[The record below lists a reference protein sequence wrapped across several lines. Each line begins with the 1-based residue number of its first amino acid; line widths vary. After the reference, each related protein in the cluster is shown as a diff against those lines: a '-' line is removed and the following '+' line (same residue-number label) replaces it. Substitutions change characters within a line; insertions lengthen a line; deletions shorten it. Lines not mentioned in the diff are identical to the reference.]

1 MKVQPSE
8 VNGGR
13 SSTIDSQATSQV
25 QCNNSPLSSRA
36 REILDSLK
44 EQRESLLGRWNDGG
58 DKTSPRMRSN
68 ASSALVATSLPP
80 FIRSSAIQ
88 KLQATLHQERLSRL
102 RKQQRFLPVSPGT
115 TSSGSCSV
123 DGSDAGKG
131 SVGTRSTETEET
143 LSCTTFSSPVSP
155 TTQSVDDAVLL
166 NKSIHIPNPTSGA
179 SMRNG
184 TTASMIPVSTPSS
197 STYQGQRNNALDC
210 SAPEISHS
218 KAESCEIPSLG
229 ASMHGD
235 LSKDT
240 TATASASAVEDSAG
254 SDGDSDPAINEPRSP
269 QPSSPRKGSAM
280 KNELQRPL
288 PPDPIPSD
296 GEPVLLGTEAMPTMD
311 PVEETHGFSSIPV
324 TPSRAPNF
332 DATSNPTSNRQAR
345 NMTLGDVE
353 IPLELS
359 PIDRRCKQR
368 LSSNRVRVP
377 SSADEVSTPQNTDS
391 PKLCPGS
398 ACSAPTS
405 TSMSLRSTAERKA
418 YIGQLYQN
426 QGSFATISRRK
437 PRSTAMRS
445 SSGLRRREPNHVVN
459 RVLVRGRVA
468 ILKPSNLRVFV
479 PESEKGAI
487 PGDGSATKRGVQS
500 EKSGQSPCQID
511 FTTQKPENKEA
522 TSTGVSIREK
532 DSQISAFANSSDA
545 NVSSV
550 SALQRTA
557 NSLESRLGGQPRS
570 CDDTSLDETVTT
582 KRRERLALIRHLEE
596 DVAKSTTAN
605 NPSSLSTKSSCV
617 SSRTSTSSGSIVI
630 SDDSSC
636 DLTTSSESSDWAS
649 SLGESTNLLASDS
662 IADTYSIVSC
672 VTMPPLSP
680 LSPPAGP
687 IKKAGSA
694 RRQVVVAWKE
704 PLLSEMRS
712 PSFDEESQQPQSV
725 SSKPT
730 LANALTSSSNLFV
743 AGRAADSLCFA
754 YGGHFMIATKSGMTL
769 HHHTK
774 LKLTR
779 LDQKPT
785 TMKKVCLSTDLRCG
799 TRGSLY
805 DIAVRSGCN
814 TRDPYLSNRAQRR
827 ATSVDTNTAP
837 RDSSSNA
844 GRSRK
849 TEDLTAGT
857 LANTLQRMPF
867 AVATNR
873 VKLCSKNC
881 LIVPGPHCS
890 PGRST
895 CQPSIQEPHFCVVD

>member
-1 MKVQPSE
+1 MNVQPSE

-13 SSTIDSQATSQV
+13 SSPIDSQATSQV
-25 QCNNSPLSSRA
+25 QSTNSPLSSRA

-68 ASSALVATSLPP
+68 ASSALVATTSPP

-102 RKQQRFLPVSPGT
+102 RKQQRVLPVSPGT
-115 TSSGSCSV
+115 TSSGSWSV

-155 TTQSVDDAVLL
+155 TTKSVDDAVLL
-166 NKSIHIPNPTSGA
+166 NKSIHVPNVGTPGA

-184 TTASMIPVSTPSS
+184 TTASMIPVVSTPSS

-229 ASMHGD
+229 ASMQGD

-240 TATASASAVEDSAG
+240 TATASAVEDSAG

-311 PVEETHGFSSIPV
+311 PVEEAHGFSSIPV

-332 DATSNPTSNRQAR
+332 DATSKPASNRQAR

-368 LSSNRVRVP
+368 LSSDRVRVP

-398 ACSAPTS
+398 ACSAPPS
-405 TSMSLRSTAERKA
+405 TIVSLRSTAERKA

-445 SSGLRRREPNHVVN
+445 STGLRRREPNHVN

-479 PESEKGAI
+479 PESEKGSI
-487 PGDGSATKRGVQS
+487 LGDGSASKRRIHN

-511 FTTQKPENKEA
+511 SAAANPENKKA

-532 DSQISAFANSSDA
+532 DSQVSAVANSTDA

-582 KRRERLALIRHLEE
+582 KRRERLALIRHLED

-605 NPSSLSTKSSCV
+605 NPGSLGTKSSCV

-649 SLGESTNLLASDS
+649 SLEESTNLLASDS

-712 PSFDEESQQPQSV
+712 PSFDEESQQPQSI

-754 YGGHFMIATKSGMTL
+754 NGGHFMIATKSGMTL

-785 TMKKVCLSTDLRCG
+785 TVKKVCLSTDLRCG

-814 TRDPYLSNRAQRR
+814 TRDPYLFNRAQRR

-844 GRSRK
+844 GRSTK

-857 LANTLQRMPF
+857 QANTFQRMPF

-873 VKLCSKNC
+873 VKLRSKNC
-881 LIVPGPHCS
+881 LIVPGRHCS

-895 CQPSIQEPHFCVVD
+895 CQPSMEPHYCVVD